1 MNYYSLVNK
10 CLGLSNKED
19 SLGWNLGFGEG
30 YSLALR
36 LEAPYQVKCS
46 TISRPGNRA
55 LSPTRPAVASLFF
68 WAEL

>member
-10 CLGLSNKED
+10 CLCLANKAD
-19 SLGWNLGFGEG
+19 GMGGKPDLGEG

-36 LEAPYQVKCS
+36 LDEPYQVKCS

-55 LSPTRPAVASLFF
+55 LAPARLALASLFL